1 MKLINMIVINME
13 TFKANHLLKLKIKA
27 QASLETAL
35 LVGLFLVLVIPTI
48 GAVYVM
54 SKNVNDEASIFQA
67 KVVSRL
73 LAQRMYEI
81 DSQPSN
87 ASANFVLYFPT
98 GTKSVILE
106 DIASTTTDRKRLTKI
121 TLTMYTSN
129 GESNVSSISIAS
141 LPPSISIKQFI
152 LDGAGGVYQVIIN
165 KTIDNTYTGTKSR
178 EGIDV
183 TIIQ

>member
-1 MKLINMIVINME
+1 MVKIETYKIINLFNFKL
-13 TFKANHLLKLKIKA
+13 KA

-48 GAVYVM
+48 GAIYVM
-54 SKNVNDEASIFQA
+54 SKNVNDEATIFQA

-87 ASANFVLYFPT
+87 ASANFVLFFPA

-106 DIASTTTDRKRLTKI
+106 DIASTTADRKRLTKI

-129 GESNVSSISIAS
+129 GESNVSSISVAS
-141 LPPSISIKQFI
+141 LPPTISIKQFI
-152 LDGAGGVYQVIIN
+152 LDGTGGVYQIIIN
-165 KTIDNTYTGTKSR
+165 KTIDDTYIGTKSK
-178 EGIDV
+178 EGVDIV
-183 TIIQ
+183 IIQ